1 VQGNNINKSTQSNE
15 GNSEAGKKKQHQL
28 GFSHA
33 DDGPRKSTHK
43 GWPEAHSLATKNA
56 FGYRTSYPQYHRR
69 TGPAQPYLP
78 TRGGIGCGIQ
88 GIEFRMCIWLN
99 GEPPAL
105 SITGNCDDCTYSR
118 DTVTGNLHEICLP
131 QRGIASIV
139 NGTFDGMP
147 SMMKLRLGWNEII
160 EFYSGTFSHNLSLL
174 DLDHRDTQIAK
185 HHFDTFHHN
194 AALEQIRLSFNPTTK
209 LHSDIFKHKDEI

>member
-1 VQGNNINKSTQSNE
+1 VKQEKKSSTNLVLAMRMTVHGN
-15 GNSEAGKKKQHQL
+15 QHTK
-28 GFSHA
+28 
-33 DDGPRKSTHK
+33 DGPKHTVWPRKMRLVTELLILNIIDAQAQLNHTCPQGGASDV
-43 GWPEAHSLATKNA
+43 A
-56 FGYRTSYPQYHRR
+56 FRASNS
-69 TGPAQPYLP
+69 
-78 TRGGIGCGIQ
+78 GCA
-88 GIEFRMCIWLN
+88 FWLN

-160 EFYSGTFSHNLSLL
+160 EFSSGTFSHNLSLL